1 MKHYYYFVR
10 NLNGFSSDDV
20 VYKVAVG
27 SSMRE
32 HVKFELVN
40 QYAKDCGMYFRL
52 VSVESDCAISQLAKN
67 LFTGTLF
74 SEMHLRRANIS
85 IAQLYEMIIDDS
97 FVFFESS
104 LTESSSK
111 IQLLNLISPS
121 FRYQNSHPHC
131 DTTCQPYR
139 RKYLSHGKG
148 SLNTQV
154 LIGFCLILVLFMLS
168 GYLEGIERC
177 TY

>member
-10 NLNGFSSDDV
+10 NLNGFSSGDV

-40 QYAKDCGMYFRL
+40 QYARDCGMYFRL
-52 VSVESDCAISQLAKN
+52 VSVESDCAIGQLAKN
-67 LFTGTLF
+67 LFAGTLF
-74 SEMHLRRANIS
+74 PEMHLRRANIS

-97 FVFFESS
+97 FVYFESS
-104 LTESSSK
+104 LTETRSK
-111 IQLLNLISPS
+111 IRLLNLISPS
-121 FRYQNSHPHC
+121 FLFQNSHPHC
-131 DTTCQPYR
+131 ITTCQPYR
-139 RKYLSHGKG
+139 RKYLSHAEG
-148 SLNTQV
+148 SENTRA

-168 GYLEGIERC
+168 GYLEGLERC
-177 TY
+177 TF